1 MGYPLTMHFGS
12 AVQGDRNSYKC
23 VVSARGERVPGLI
36 MLDDGENRHTRAP
49 GMVTFYPLE
58 PLPRGPNKFIWTW
71 AYGERDDNM
80 IQTVTRDQMPE
91 GAEIEVG
98 MQLQAESESGVHV
111 VTVVGVEENEI
122 RLDANHPLAGVA
134 LNFEVK
140 VVEVRDATA
149 DELKH
154 GHVHGAGG
162 HQH

>member
-1 MGYPLTMHFGS
+1 MKIAKNAVAALEYTLKDDAGEVLDTSQGRDPLAYIHGI
-12 AVQGDRNSYKC
+12 GNLI
-23 VVSARGERVPGLI
+23 PGL
-36 MLDDGENRHTRAP
+36 EKE
-49 GMVTFYPLE
+49 LE
-58 PLPRGPNKFIWTW
+58 GKGAGDELAVRIAAAD